1 MLVVLG
7 VVEHWQPT
15 NKYMCEACNHWMPDT
30 QEARRKHE
38 STKRHIRLAE
48 KAADRRERSAFEEE
62 ESGRLKR
69 LEKAEEAHQEYLQKQ
84 DEIYR
89 ATSGIVEPWEYDHET
104 GFYYHYYWRH
114 YYDVKSKY
122 YWGGN
127 PPGWTR
133 KPKIPSY
140 GLFRGISVP
149 NASKGTSS
157 KIIFEKALPSTLN
170 SGQLSRDITTAMRC
184 NDTSK
189 KEEQQESSK
198 NNLSKRSLSLD
209 PDLAMW
215 YGAAA
220 KGITPEKAEFDARNS
235 ASSTKFGYL
244 ATQSLKKRRR

>member
-1 MLVVLG
+1 MISILI
-7 VVEHWQPT
+7 
-15 NKYMCEACNHWMPDT
+15 
-30 QEARRKHE
+30 
-38 STKRHIRLAE
+38 STSFIFK
-48 KAADRRERSAFEEE
+48 
-62 ESGRLKR
+62 
-69 LEKAEEAHQEYLQKQ
+69 
-84 DEIYR
+84 
-89 ATSGIVEPWEYDHET
+89 
-104 GFYYHYYWRH
+104 YWRH

-157 KIIFEKALPSTLN
+157 KIIFQKALPSTLN